1 MLAMSVGFRREK
13 ARRCSKLDC
22 QRRFRARRRRSLQ
35 AGMLALQSLLFT
47 EALPLQAKGLFHIIL
62 SKPRKRNF
70 INIMIIPVKWSDEG
84 VLLLDQRLLPT
95 EEKWLTLKSFTEVAD
110 GIRDMVVRGAP
121 AIGVSAAY
129 GIALGVKNFVGT
141 NINDLSEE
149 FDYIADVMGKTRP
162 TAVNLFWAIDRM
174 RRVFETNKDKTI
186 SEIKV
191 LLIQESKNIHE
202 EDIESQRMIAE
213 FGGKLLADNSTVL
226 THCNAGAL
234 ATGGVWGTAL
244 GVIRGAVNQGKT
256 IAVIADETRPYLQG
270 ARLTAWELLQD
281 NIPVTLITDSM
292 SGHLMSKGRVQ
303 AVVVGSDRIAAN
315 GDVANKIGTYM
326 VAVLAKR
333 HDIPFYVAAPLS
345 TVDLNCPTG
354 EEIPIE
360 ERNIREITHVQNI
373 QLAPEGISVNNYA
386 FDITP
391 NDLVTAIITEKG
403 VARAPYTES
412 LRKQFE

>member
-1 MLAMSVGFRREK
+1 M
-13 ARRCSKLDC
+13 
-22 QRRFRARRRRSLQ
+22 
-35 AGMLALQSLLFT
+35 
-47 EALPLQAKGLFHIIL
+47 
-62 SKPRKRNF
+62 
-70 INIMIIPVKWSDEG
+70 
-84 VLLLDQRLLPT
+84 LDQRLLPT
-95 EEKWLTLKSFTEVAD
+95 EEKWLTLKSYSEVAD
-110 GIRDMVVRGAP
+110 GIREMVVRGAP

-129 GIALGVKNFVGT
+129 GIALGVKSFVGT
-141 NINDLSEE
+141 NISDLSEE
-149 FDYIADVMGKTRP
+149 FDYIADVLGKTRP

-174 RRVFETNKDKTI
+174 RRVFEANKDKSIT
-186 SEIKV
+186 EIKQV
-191 LLIQESKNIHE
+191 LIQESEAIHE
-202 EDIESQRMIAE
+202 EDIESQRLIAQ
-213 FGGKLLADNSTVL
+213 FGGELLADNSTVL

-244 GVIRGAVNQGKT
+244 GVIRGAVNQGKA

-281 NIPVTLITDSM
+281 KIPVTLITDNM
-292 SGHLMSKGRVQ
+292 SGHLMKKGRVQ

-360 ERNIREITHVQNI
+360 ERNIREVTHVQDI
-373 QLAPEGISVNNYA
+373 QLAPEGIEVNNYA
-386 FDITP
+386 FDVTP

-412 LRKQFE
+412 LRKQFD

>member
-1 MLAMSVGFRREK
+1 
-13 ARRCSKLDC
+13 
-22 QRRFRARRRRSLQ
+22 
-35 AGMLALQSLLFT
+35 
-47 EALPLQAKGLFHIIL
+47 
-62 SKPRKRNF
+62 
-70 INIMIIPVKWSDEG
+70 MIIPVKWSDEG
-84 VLLLDQRLLPT
+84 VLMLDQRLLPT
-95 EEKWLTLKSFTEVAD
+95 EEKWLTLRTYMDVAN

-141 NINDLSEE
+141 SLLDLEDE
-149 FDYIADVMGKTRP
+149 FDYVSEILGKTRP

-174 RRVFETNKDKTI
+174 RRTFQKAKSEGKSV
-186 SEIKV
+186 SEIKQI
-191 LLIQESKNIHE
+191 LLVEAKAIHD
-202 EDIESQRMIAE
+202 EDIESQRLIAQ
-213 FGGKLLADNSTVL
+213 FGGELIEDNSTVL

-244 GVIRGAVNQGKT
+244 GVIRGAVNQGKS
-256 IAVIADETRPYLQG
+256 ISVFADETRPYLQG

-281 NIPVTLITDSM
+281 DIPVTLITDNM
-292 SGHLMSKGRVQ
+292 SGHIMKQGKIH

-333 HDIPFYVAAPLS
+333 HNIPFYVAAPLS

-354 EEIPIE
+354 DQIPIE
-360 ERNIREITHVQNI
+360 ERSTREISHVKDI
-373 QLAPEGISVNNYA
+373 QLAPEGIEISNPA
-386 FDITP
+386 FDVTP
-391 NDLVTAIITEKG
+391 NELVSAIITEKG

-412 LRKQFE
+412 LRKMFEE

>member
-1 MLAMSVGFRREK
+1 
-13 ARRCSKLDC
+13 
-22 QRRFRARRRRSLQ
+22 
-35 AGMLALQSLLFT
+35 
-47 EALPLQAKGLFHIIL
+47 
-62 SKPRKRNF
+62 
-70 INIMIIPVKWSDEG
+70 MIIPVKWSDEG
-84 VLLLDQRLLPT
+84 VLMLDQRLLPT

-141 NINDLSEE
+141 NHADLTEE
-149 FDYIADVMGKTRP
+149 FDYIAEVMGKTRP

-174 RRVFETNKDKTI
+174 RRVFNQARTDGKSI
-186 SEIKV
+186 SEIKQI
-191 LLIQESKNIHE
+191 LIEESKNIHK
-202 EDIESQRMIAE
+202 EDIESQRLIAE
-213 FGGKLLADNSTVL
+213 FGGELLNDNSTVL

-270 ARLTAWELLQD
+270 ARLTAWELVQD
-281 NIPVTLITDSM
+281 SIPVTLITDNM
-292 SGHLMSKGRVQ
+292 SGHMMKKGKVQ

-326 VAVLAKR
+326 VAVLAKQ

-354 EEIPIE
+354 DEIPIE
-360 ERNIREITHVQNI
+360 ERDIREITHVKDI
-373 QLAPEGISVNNYA
+373 QLAPEGISVSNYA
-386 FDITP
+386 FDVTP
-391 NDLVTAIITEKG
+391 NELVSAIITEKG

-412 LRKQFE
+412 LRKMFENDTK